1 MGYDVWLSIGSFG
14 SVVTWPSMITS
25 RRFVVF
31 GIAMFGLI
39 GHLSGSPRD
48 SAPEEKHSINAV
60 IDAIAAY
67 ARRCSP
73 GYRECSARDRN
84 QYDVRQRG
92 RSAPSA
98 RPRCRGQ
105 RQEALPT

>member
-1 MGYDVWLSIGSFG
+1 M
-14 SVVTWPSMITS
+14 MTS

-31 GIAMFGLI
+31 GITMFAFI
-39 GHLSGSPRD
+39 GHLLASDRD
-48 SAPEEKHSINAV
+48 SPPGEEHEINALV
-60 IDAIAAY
+60 DAIAAY

-73 GYRECSARDRN
+73 GYRECSARDQN
-84 QYDVRQRG
+84 QYDVGQRG

-98 RPRCRGQ
+98 RPRWRGQ